1 MSSLNVVER
10 YTTTLFEV
18 AKENGLI
25 KSIKG
30 DLEKLDETFKK
41 SKDLK
46 LFFELKSIPAIEKK
60 DLLLQIL
67 NGLEVNEYTKNYFKL
82 YLENLRFN
90 YEIPHLSYITFNN
103 LFKKSMGIKQGI
115 LYLSKPISDDEAKL
129 LTEKIGNKLGF
140 KLELEIRV
148 DSTLIDGSYLEIDG
162 MVYEDNLKMRLANL
176 KNWMKV

>member
-10 YTTTLFEV
+10 YTATLFEV
-18 AKENGLI
+18 AKEKKLI
-25 KSIKG
+25 EKIKD
-30 DLEKLDETFKK
+30 DLGKLDDSFEK

-60 DLLLQIL
+60 DLLLKIL
-67 NGLEVNEYTKNYFKL
+67 NGLEVNEYTQNYFKL
-82 YLENLRFN
+82 YLENSRFN
-90 YEIPHLSYITFNN
+90 YTIPHLSYITFNN
-103 LFKKSMGIKQGI
+103 LYKKSMGIKQGV
-115 LYLSKPISDDEAKL
+115 LYLSKPLSPDEAKL
-129 LTEKIGNKLGF
+129 LTQKIGDKLGF
-140 KLELEIRV
+140 KLELEVKV